1 MFSVEMM
8 LLFSTRSVC
17 LALFAIAAN
26 IQSSRTIYLTQQC
39 KESIMNIRCRRGS
52 FTRVYIIPLLP
63 SNHKIALKVFT
74 NGSSQRNE
82 LFECLREKR
91 LLNEIAKHERY
102 AGKELQI
109 AHVKDD
115 IYGIQCPVLQ
125 LEVID
130 GCDLSFPSK
139 LPSFGMSKL
148 LSFVKMMMN
157 QIGLGVNGTL
167 NQLHAMNIY
176 HNDIKPANI
185 MYSAQKKLFYLID
198 FGRSIPLSLL
208 HLAEFDD
215 ANALTTLQVM
225 SPYHFYLLR
234 QSRQISSTG
243 LVTYRL
249 FNDEA
254 TRTMARLSDFY
265 SLGMTALFFVANNC
279 HQNEE
284 DFCFMTKS
292 ILAYANSHFS
302 QCYLQNLEAICQQM
316 MPYWRTI
323 QDALLAYDML
333 QCSKQNQ
340 AMMRKLK
347 NWILLNDS
355 YFLNNL

>member
-8 LLFSTRSVC
+8 LIFSAC
-17 LALFAIAAN
+17 LVLSAVA
-26 IQSSRTIYLTQQC
+26 TIHLTQRC
-39 KESIMNIRCRRGS
+39 KESIMNVRCRRGS
-52 FTRVYIIPLLP
+52 FARVYIIPLLP

-125 LEVID
+125 LEAID

-139 LPSFGMSKL
+139 LPSFGMSEL
-148 LSFVKMMMN
+148 LSYVKMMMN

-167 NQLHAMNIY
+167 NQLHAMNVY

-208 HLAEFDD
+208 HLAEFED

-234 QSRQISSTG
+234 QSRQISG
-243 LVTYRL
+243 RGVVTYRL
-249 FNDEA
+249 FNDGA
-254 TRTMARLSDFY
+254 TRTMARYSDFY
-265 SLGMTALFFVANNC
+265 SFGMTVLFFVANNC
-279 HQNEE
+279 HQNDD
-284 DFCFMTKS
+284 DFCLMTKN

-302 QCYLQNLEAICQQM
+302 QCNLQNLEAIYQQM

-333 QCSKQNQ
+333 QCPKENQ
-340 AMMRKLK
+340 AMMKKLK